1 MIRTVRMNRFK
12 MTLRQVAAFA
22 ALPLMM
28 LTLNSCNMMGSQSG
42 QYSINYDPPAHRPQN
57 PRNVRVKVSTSKQ
70 RIYVVEGNRVLL
82 ATPCSV
88 GDAQHPTP
96 PGNHKIYAKTFNR
109 RSHSYGEYPMPNWCE
124 FAPAYGFHWG
134 FVKPYPCTHGCIR
147 MPKMAAAK
155 FFNLV
160 SIGTPVN
167 VSSSQPED
175 ATIGASLPV
184 LDDTS
189 LANPPNSY
197 MMSNQVFED
206 AKYKGAIYV
215 D

>member
-1 MIRTVRMNRFK
+1 MKPINIDFRKFYSAA
-12 MTLRQVAAFA
+12 TL
-22 ALPLMM
+22 LMM
-28 LTLNSCNMMGSQSG
+28 IVLSSCNSLGNRGG
-42 QYSINYDPPAHRPQN
+42 QYSVNYDPPAHRPHN
-57 PRNVRVKVSTSKQ
+57 PSNVRVKVSTSKQ
-70 RIYVVEGNRVLL
+70 RIYVMEGNRVLM

-88 GDAQHPTP
+88 GTDHAPTP
-96 PGNHKIYAKTFNR
+96 PGNHKIYAKTPNR

-167 VSSSQPED
+167 VASSQAED

-184 LDDTS
+184 LDDTT

-206 AKYKGAIYV
+206 AKYKGPIYV

>member
-1 MIRTVRMNRFK
+1 MKRLQKALLKSITIA
-12 MTLRQVAAFA
+12 T
-22 ALPLMM
+22 LPLMM
-28 LTLNSCNMMGSQSG
+28 LGLSSCNMAGSHSG
-42 QYSINYDPPAHRPQN
+42 QYSTTYDPPAYRPQN

-70 RIYVVEGNRVLL
+70 RIYVVEGKRVLM

-88 GDAQHPTP
+88 GTPQAPTP
-96 PGNHKIYAKTFNR
+96 PGNHTIYAKTFNR
-109 RSHSYGEYPMPNWCE
+109 RSHSYGEYPLPNWCE

-155 FFNLV
+155 FFQLV

-167 VSSSQPED
+167 VASSQPED
-175 ATIGASLPV
+175 STIGASLPV
-184 LDDTS
+184 LDDTT
-189 LANPPNSY
+189 LPNPPNSY

-206 AKYKGAIYV
+206 AKYKGKMFV